1 MTCAKLNQG
10 KNCNQRKENLLHIN
24 LIYYNLLNSH
34 SQVEIWEKNKKCM
47 EVYRSTEAK
56 SIYISK
62 LKHENK
68 EKSVTV
74 NLLISESVEVTK
86 FGVVTGSANPATPII
101 PSIYATNFIVST
113 KCPQQW
119 FPIEYYNIDHDN
131 FYFPHQRIYISKFEN
146 SLAYIHHINPS
157 LISINESYDCSENI
171 SSSVTRLRYG

>member
-1 MTCAKLNQG
+1 
-10 KNCNQRKENLLHIN
+10 
-24 LIYYNLLNSH
+24 
-34 SQVEIWEKNKKCM
+34 M

-113 KCPQQW
+113 KCPQQ
-119 FPIEYYNIDHDN
+119 
-131 FYFPHQRIYISKFEN
+131 
-146 SLAYIHHINPS
+146 
-157 LISINESYDCSENI
+157 
-171 SSSVTRLRYG
+171 